1 MRTFEACSPA
11 EGMDLGGG
19 QSRPGVV
26 GWGEGEAVGWV
37 KCQRG
42 GRMVGHSMFET
53 DGCLDISR
61 GESTVECNGLLVTMT
76 AIPLTFPDEFRA
88 KAM

>member
-37 KCQRG
+37 ECQRG
-42 GRMVGHSMFET
+42 GRRVGHSMFKT

-61 GESTVECNGLLVTMT
+61 GESRVQWAAGHYDSDPSD
-76 AIPLTFPDEFRA
+76 IPR
-88 KAM
+88 

>member
-37 KCQRG
+37 ECQRG
-42 GRMVGHSMFET
+42 GRRVGHSMFET

-61 GESTVECNGLLVTMT
+61 GESRVQWAAGHYDSDPSLMSLGLRLCDW
-76 AIPLTFPDEFRA
+76 P
-88 KAM
+88 